1 MPASYLEP
9 RDVATTATPAPVVG
23 SVPLAN
29 SRYTLPHLLA
39 IVERTMVRVVEL
51 RGFRYA
57 NLQTLARQF
66 VELRS
71 LLGEN
76 ASLTMSSGTPL
87 ASADAS
93 RCLAKIQEIR
103 RTTGD
108 YMAPVGSCGVYEVLL
123 RRLSELDEMLTAA
136 DSR

>member
-1 MPASYLEP
+1 MPASYLGP
-9 RDVATTATPAPVVG
+9 RDVATASTHASVVG
-23 SVPLAN
+23 SVPPSD

-57 NLQTLARQF
+57 NLQTLATQF

-71 LLGEN
+71 LLGEK
-76 ASLTMSSGTPL
+76 
-87 ASADAS
+87 ASAPQPAGSPGLTVDTS
-93 RCLAKIQEIR
+93 RCLAKLREIR
-103 RTTGD
+103 HTTRN
-108 YMAPVGSCGVYEVLL
+108 YMAPVGACGVYEVLL

-136 DSR
+136 YSR